1 MKQKCILVLFC
12 CFSTISLFC
21 QDQVQTFIKEAQDF
35 YTQKNFKQAQM
46 SLQDAINE
54 LNKLMADQL
63 ANVLPAE
70 INGLKAEEGGTKN
83 ANLGAL
89 GGGTQISKV
98 YKNPAKEENEVEVQ
112 LFANSPMLNAIS
124 VYMGNPAM
132 MGEGAKSVRVGTQ
145 RAILKT
151 EMIDFYGNN
160 DVATKIRSTQIQIPL
175 SQTLI
180 TIQAKGFA
188 TEQEELAFAAKL
200 DFQKIK
206 MVLGE

>member
-1 MKQKCILVLFC
+1 MNKSWLIILF
-12 CFSTISLFC
+12 FSFSSFPVFC
-21 QDQVQTFIKEAQDF
+21 QDQVQVFIKEAQEF
-35 YTQKNFKQAQM
+35 YGQKNYKQAQM

-54 LNKLMADQL
+54 LNKLMSDQL
-63 ANVLPAE
+63 ADVLPGE
-70 INGLKAEEGGTKN
+70 INGLKAEEGATKN

-89 GGGTQISKV
+89 GGGTQISKE
-98 YKNPAKEENEVEVQ
+98 YKNPAKEENEAEVQ

-132 MGEGAKSVRVGTQ
+132 MGEGAKSIRVGTQ

-151 EMIDFYGNN
+151 EMIDYYGSN
-160 DVATKIRSTQIQIPL
+160 DVAKKISSTQIHIPL

-188 TEQEELAFAAKL
+188 SEQEEIAFAAKL

-206 MVLGE
+206 TVIGE